1 MLECSWLVGQLPSGL
16 SAWPVL
22 LTRAGT
28 SSRVA
33 GVAGRVGSVGVSMGR
48 MPGCHGGPSR
58 AGRGGSAF
66 ATRARCV
73 DGGTG
78 WSSPSV
84 ALLRHWAADH
94 WSHGST
100 GFWRQF
106 GSSAQDDK
114 HIGAGARRGA
124 GLRDLAYRVSKLFSQ
139 HCVRLVALRKPVLWT
154 ARAARRPFLFWIG
167 LRARSGCAGP
177 LGPRPLAPPRLCTPR
192 RASGMMAAS
201 RGPSGPLRGSPLPR
215 GHTAGWFGTTQ
226 PVEGQHEGR
235 TRRGGTRTPN
245 RRAARGGASSRRTGG
260 YELTVGP
267 YWLFGAKWIISGR
280 QREFD
285 ADGRPTSQMHSY
297 GIVCNLCIG

>member
-1 MLECSWLVGQLPSGL
+1 
-16 SAWPVL
+16 
-22 LTRAGT
+22 
-28 SSRVA
+28 
-33 GVAGRVGSVGVSMGR
+33 
-48 MPGCHGGPSR
+48 MPRCHGGPSR

-73 DGGTG
+73 EGGTG

-124 GLRDLAYRVSKLFSQ
+124 RLRDLAYRVSKLFSQ
-139 HCVRLVALRKPVLWT
+139 HCVRLVALREPVLWT

-167 LRARSGCAGP
+167 RRARSGCAGP
-177 LGPRPLAPPRLCTPR
+177 PGPRPLAPPRLCTPR

-201 RGPSGPLRGSPLPR
+201 RGPSGPLRGSPLPPGDVR
-215 GHTAGWFGTTQ
+215 RVGLPQPSRSRVDATGRRCSGGEASGESREAG
-226 PVEGQHEGR
+226 EM
-235 TRRGGTRTPN
+235 
-245 RRAARGGASSRRTGG
+245 GGAQAAFGRFWVAGRIGSWSV
-260 YELTVGP
+260 LV
-267 YWLFGAKWIISGR
+267 FGAKWIISGR
-280 QREFD
+280 RRVRC
-285 ADGRPTSQMHSY
+285 GRPACITNTCLWH
-297 GIVCNLCIG
+297 NLRLVHRFEDYRGTRIINPRLHQG